1 MAEGKSGWQLTGTA
15 PENYER
21 YMVPAHC
28 LTRAS
33 DLIERA
39 GLQPGERVLDVAC
52 GTGIVSRY
60 AARRVGH
67 FGKVTGVDLNSALLE
82 VARKVSAYFEPAI
95 KFREGSAEE
104 IPLPD
109 AQFDVVFCQQALM
122 FFPNRDKALK
132 EMHRVLKPGGRI
144 ALNVWRSEE
153 FNPVYADLIVALEK
167 HLGADAANIMRSPF
181 ITKSVAEMRS
191 LFEKAGFKDIR
202 VAVRVDTVR
211 FPSVPEFVRQ
221 EIASMPVPSLQAQMS
236 EAREPL
242 TREMSKALEP
252 YVDDYGLVCPVQDYV
267 AVARR

>member
-39 GLQPGERVLDVAC
+39 GLQPGETVLDVAC

-95 KFREGSAEE
+95 EFLEGSAEE

-109 AQFDVVFCQQALM
+109 SQFDVVFCQQALM
-122 FFPNRDKALK
+122 FFPNREKALRQ
-132 EMHRVLKPGGRI
+132 MHRVLKPDGRI

-153 FNPVYADLIVALEK
+153 FNPVYAHLIAALEK
-167 HLGADAANIMRSPF
+167 HMGADAANIMRSPF
-181 ITKSVAEMRS
+181 ITKSVPEIRS

-202 VAVRVDTVR
+202 VAIRVDTVR
-211 FPSVPEFVRQ
+211 FPSVAEFVRQ
-221 EIASMPVPSLQAQMS
+221 ETASMPVPSLQAQMS
-236 EAREPL
+236 EAQEPL
-242 TREMSKALEP
+242 TRKMSKALEP